1 MKKRLHAKKT
11 AQDIKKRIARIALVL
26 AGTTVIGAAAGCGQ
40 NNGTLSEGPDTASGG
55 QKPRISLDVWVFF
68 DENTPG
74 TYYVDL
80 WKELAEEKGYEI
92 NLKTY
97 STEQIKDKLRISLT
111 CRELP
116 DIFAVWGGTYP
127 DFLFDARAC
136 LPVQDYIKDSD
147 LHFKDSYTVPY
158 EDGNNYIIPCL
169 VEAYGVTYCNQD
181 LMEQMGLEMPENW
194 EELLAFVEAVNTYNK
209 ENGTDYSAI
218 ELGDKDNWLGELLY
232 TTMVNTIDPYAQD
245 KLASG
250 ELSFDDS
257 VFLEAAEK
265 LCTLRDMGAFPD
277 DFLETGEVEAI
288 ENFIDD
294 EAVLFPHQSTI
305 VYYLMEEMGEDA
317 FSMEQFP
324 CCGEDCKKDHDRY
337 LMDINHT
344 MTPGLCVSSH
354 TEYPDEAA
362 QLCLEFAKEVNQ
374 KNVTEYG
381 YLDLM
386 EGDGLEYPDDLPAP
400 VEQLH
405 TMVENADKFTPLW
418 YAVLEREDGDN
429 WRNLTKKLL
438 GSAVSPE
445 DFTKEGEKYL
455 NF

>member
-1 MKKRLHAKKT
+1 MGKKYRNR
-11 AQDIKKRIARIALVL
+11 IRERKRIWVRIGGIL
-26 AGTTVIGAAAGCGQ
+26 TGAALLGGIAGCGIFDAG
-40 NNGTLSEGPDTASGG
+40 NREDGKSSGKSEG
-55 QKPRISLDVWVFF
+55 ISLDVWVFF
-68 DENTPG
+68 DENMPG

-80 WKELAEEKGYEI
+80 WKELAEEKGYDI
-92 NLKTY
+92 DLKTY

-111 CRELP
+111 CKELP

-127 DFLFDARAC
+127 DFLFDADAC
-136 LPVQDYIKDSD
+136 LAMQDYIEESGMK
-147 LHFKDSYTVPY
+147 FKDSYVVPY

-181 LMEQMGLEMPENW
+181 LMEQMDLEMPETW
-194 EELLAFVEAVNTYNK
+194 EDLLGLVEKVNAYNE
-209 ENGTDYSAI
+209 ENGTDYAAI

-232 TTMVNTIDPYAQD
+232 TTMVNSIDPYAQD

-250 ELSFDDS
+250 ELSFEDD
-257 VFLEAAEK
+257 VFLEGADK

-288 ENFIDD
+288 ENFIDN

-305 VYYLMEEMGEDA
+305 VYYLMEKMGEDA
-317 FSMEQFP
+317 FTMEQFP
-324 CCGEDCKKDHDRY
+324 CCAEEYRPDHASY
-337 LMDINHT
+337 MVDINHT
-344 MTPGLCVSSH
+344 MTPGLCVSSD

-362 QLCLEFAKEVNQ
+362 KLCLEFADQVNRR
-374 KNVTEYG
+374 NVTEYG
-381 YLDLM
+381 YLDMM
-386 EGDGLEYPDDLPAP
+386 ENDGLEYPKDLPVP

-405 TMVENADKFTPLW
+405 TMVENAKKFTPLW

-429 WRNLTKKLL
+429 WRNLTKRLF

-445 DFTKEGEKYL
+445 EFTKEGKKYL